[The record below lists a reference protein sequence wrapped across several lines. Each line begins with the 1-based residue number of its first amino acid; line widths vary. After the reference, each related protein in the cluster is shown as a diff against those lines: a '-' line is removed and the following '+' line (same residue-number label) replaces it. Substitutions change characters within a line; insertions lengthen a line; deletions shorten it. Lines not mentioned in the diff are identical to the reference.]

1 MLNFAL
7 CDDSRSFLVNME
19 NTINKLIVK
28 HDFDAKVAFKSTN
41 IIEVLEYMKENTVD
55 VLFLDVFYE
64 SNINGIDIAKQIRST
79 NKDIYI
85 IFITGHLEYT
95 FLSFEAKPFDF
106 IAKPIIP
113 SRLEQTLIRLFDDIT
128 FSKNSF
134 ISINNKTFVNEKD
147 INFIKRDGMKLV
159 FKTKHNSFESYTS
172 FNKFAGK
179 LSSNFVRCHKSY
191 IVNINNISHIE
202 TNSNMLFFPDN
213 SICYIGPKYKDT
225 FMEVINAN

>member
-7 CDDSRSFLVNME
+7 CDDSIPFLTNME
-19 NTINKLIVK
+19 STLNKLIVK
-28 HDFDAKVAFKSTN
+28 HDFDAKVGFKSNN
-41 IIEVLEYMKENTVD
+41 ILEVLEYMKDNTVD
-55 VLFLDVFYE
+55 VLFLDVLYE

-106 IAKPIIP
+106 IAKPITP

-128 FSKNSF
+128 LSKNSF
-134 ISINNKTFVNEKD
+134 ISINNKTLINEKD
-147 INFIKRDGMKLV
+147 INFIQRDGMKLV
-159 FKTKHNSFESYTS
+159 FKTQHNSFESYTS
-172 FNKFAGK
+172 FNKFACK
-179 LSSNFVRCHKSY
+179 LSDNFIRCHKSY

-202 TNSNMLFFPDN
+202 ANSNTLFFPDN
-213 SICYIGPKYKDT
+213 SVCYIGPKYKNT
-225 FMEVINAN
+225 FMQAINST